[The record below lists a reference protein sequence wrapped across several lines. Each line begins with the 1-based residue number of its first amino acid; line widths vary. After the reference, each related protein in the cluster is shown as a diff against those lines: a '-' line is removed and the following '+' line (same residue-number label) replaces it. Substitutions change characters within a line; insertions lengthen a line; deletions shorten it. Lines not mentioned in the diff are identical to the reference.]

1 MRNALLATAGSALAL
16 ALLCSSMPASADVT
30 VLANITKTKDTTIT
44 ENITITKIVDIQ
56 VGQTSVVGTNNE
68 TRIEVVPLL
77 LVYRSA
83 AEADAIVNQTASNND
98 VDSAHNLLNGG
109 ISHIG
114 AVNTMGIHLSATMT
128 NSTNRNTGIV
138 GVNQDVGN
146 MSNQG
151 NQVALAVATP
161 ATALPPVGTVEDT
174 TNGVLV
180 NSQSE
185 AQQNNWN
192 NFVYHGEIP
201 QPTATSGSLVSDPVD
216 YRGGPNEVASI
227 TGSINNNTGIVNVNQ
242 NAGNMNNQGNSEA
255 LAVAIDLAGFAL
267 SEAALGQE
275 NSNAPQASHS
285 PFGTVFEYG
294 VQKSA
299 SMSGSLNSNVGVG
312 GVNQA
317 AGNMANQA
325 NIFSA
330 SFIDGGGGV
339 GLGGTD

>member
-44 ENITITKIVDIQ
+44 ENITITKVVDLQ
-56 VGQTSVVGTNNE
+56 VGVPVINPQTGAVISVD
-68 TRIEVVPLL
+68 PLL

-83 AEADAIVNQTASNND
+83 AEADAILNQTTENHD

-109 ISHIG
+109 IGHIG
-114 AVNTMGIHLSATMT
+114 AVNTMGIHLSATMN

-161 ATALPPVGTVEDT
+161 ATPVLVDDTPDT

-185 AQQNNWN
+185 AQQNNRN

-201 QPTATSGSLVSDPVD
+201 QPTATSGSLVTDAVD

-227 TGSINNNTGIVNVNQ
+227 TGSINNNVGIVNVNQ

-275 NSNAPQASHS
+275 NANTADNGHS
-285 PFGTVFEYG
+285 PFGTVYEYG
-294 VQKSA
+294 VH
-299 SMSGSLNSNVGVG
+299 
-312 GVNQA
+312 
-317 AGNMANQA
+317 
-325 NIFSA
+325 
-330 SFIDGGGGV
+330 
-339 GLGGTD
+339 